1 MLEAIESL
9 SLAAAIRGSVWA
21 YPALEIVHI
30 AGIAALVGSLLTL
43 ELRVL
48 GAHADI
54 ALAPLAR
61 LSIRVAL
68 AGFVAAALAGVP
80 MFISAASEFGRHPAF
95 LTKMALIAIAG
106 ANAAAFHLRDSL
118 HMRDATAK
126 IQAVLSLALW
136 LAVICAG
143 RLIAYL

>member
-9 SLAAAIRGSVWA
+9 PLAAAIRGSVWA

-30 AGIAALVGSLLTL
+30 AGFAALVGSLLTL

-48 GAHADI
+48 GAQADI
-54 ALAPLAR
+54 ALTPLGR

-68 AGFVAAALAGVP
+68 SGFIAALLAGVP
-80 MFISAASEFGRHPAF
+80 MFISAASEFGRHPVF
-95 LTKMALIAIAG
+95 LTKMALIAAAG
-106 ANAAAFHLRDSL
+106 VNAALFHMRGSLHLRD
-118 HMRDATAK
+118 AVAK
-126 IQAVLSLALW
+126 IQAVVSMVLW
-136 LAVICAG
+136 LFVICAG